1 MKLTSALAFIIT
13 LGLLAGCQVG
23 ASVGA
28 NGSGMPAPG
37 ATASST
43 PSAAPSA
50 APSSAASPSAMP
62 SDAPVPGGFVAQN
75 VVPRIY
81 DATGSQL
88 APMLFLAGCL
98 LIAGVSIRVLVPRLA
113 GW

>member
-1 MKLTSALAFIIT
+1 MPQKI
-13 LGLLAGCQVG
+13 LAGPHAAAG
-23 ASVGA
+23 IAAINSVG
-28 NGSGMPAPG
+28 NL
-37 ATASST
+37 
-43 PSAAPSA
+43 
-50 APSSAASPSAMP
+50 
-62 SDAPVPGGFVAQN
+62 GGFVAQN

-98 LIAGVSIRVLVPRLA
+98 LIAGVSIQVLVPRLA